1 MDYTNKEKIQ
11 NNVEINKAEAEMN
24 EINKLIES
32 LDFES
37 AKHLLQKRLSAEP
50 KNVDVIDLMS
60 EVLMNLD
67 ETEQAITLI
76 KKSISLEPNK
86 NAEKYMTIGQLSDYK
101 LALKY
106 YEKGIS
112 IFINELNNETD
123 NQKLINIKNSL
134 ASAYS
139 AVAELYMNSDLW

>member
-1 MDYTNKEKIQ
+1 MEYKNKENFQ
-11 NNVEINKAEAEMN
+11 NNVEINNSEAEMI
-24 EINKLIES
+24 EINKFIES

-37 AKHLLQKRLSAEP
+37 AKHLLQKKLSAEP
-50 KNVDVIDLMS
+50 NNLEVIDVMS

-86 NAEKYMTIGQLSDYK
+86 NAEKYMTLGQLSDYK

-112 IFINELNNETD
+112 IFLYELNNETD